1 MATFTTGAAL
11 AASTRARADRL
22 RRALPHIVMAQ
33 ANAGKATSRG
43 LTRGPQRAINAPSPV
58 SPKLAIG
65 RRTGK
70 LFASWRV
77 RRIASGQAG
86 VSIAALYNR
95 APHHQYVLR
104 PGGTKTMSDRGY
116 WQAHRTASAPSRL
129 GIARKGLASALK
141 G

>member
-1 MATFTTGAAL
+1 MATFTDGKSL
-11 AASTRARADRL
+11 AASTRARAERL
-22 RRALPHIVMAQ
+22 RRALPGIVMAQ

-70 LFASWRV
+70 LFSSWRT
-77 RRIASGQAG
+77 RRVASGVAG
-86 VSIAALYNR
+86 TSIVALYNR
-95 APHHQYVLR
+95 APHHQYVLK

-116 WQAHRTASAPSRL
+116 WQAQRTASAPSRRS
-129 GIARKGLASALK
+129 IARKGLHQALK